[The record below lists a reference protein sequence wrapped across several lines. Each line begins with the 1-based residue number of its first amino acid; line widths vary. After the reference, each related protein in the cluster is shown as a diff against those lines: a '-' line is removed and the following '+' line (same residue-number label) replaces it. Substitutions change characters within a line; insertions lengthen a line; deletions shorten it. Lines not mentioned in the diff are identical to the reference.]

1 MIKSFKFYMIL
12 LFILIFT
19 LSCVSKTEDAGS
31 FQFGSS
37 ILNLPYQ
44 ESLLVYPDST
54 QPEQRMIFAEKFISP
69 DITKYLNSKE
79 IENQKNKIQID
90 DFSQNYFKTPTIIEV
105 IAFAFQDLKRGDSQ
119 KSVEKINN
127 VLNILEKNRSKTLSE
142 DLALSPYREAYLILA
157 LSHLH
162 DGNNSDAVVILEKL
176 ILASAVWAQPYIVLS
191 DYYLEQGAYEL
202 AKLVALKGIDFAE
215 PTHPGL
221 YVSLARAYRGK
232 KNLIQARQALN
243 RGRTLFPSNNE
254 LISWLGVIEFDEK
267 NFLKGCQL
275 LQQAFESENSNS
287 SLAHNYAVC
296 LLQSNQ
302 LDQANK
308 IMQIAIASNPSNSKL
323 YYTNGI
329 IEEARKHFFAA
340 QKSWQTYLSLANH
353 DDANYKLIKFKLSQM
368 SYLERSKEEEQEL
381 PNSP

>member
-1 MIKSFKFYMIL
+1 MIKSFKVYMIL
-12 LFILIFT
+12 IFIQIFT
-19 LSCVSKTEDAGS
+19 FSCVSKEENVES

-37 ILNLPYQ
+37 ILNLPFQ
-44 ESLLVYPDST
+44 ESILVYPDST
-54 QPEQRMIFAEKFISP
+54 QPEQRMIFAEKFITP
-69 DITKYLNSKE
+69 DVTKYLNSKE
-79 IENQKNKIQID
+79 IENNNSKIQID
-90 DFSQNYFKTPTIIEV
+90 DSSQNNLKTPTIIEV

-142 DLALSPYREAYLILA
+142 DLALSPYREAYLVLA
-157 LSHLH
+157 LSLLH
-162 DGNNSDAVVILEKL
+162 DGNNSDAVAILEKL
-176 ILASAVWAQPYIVLS
+176 ILASAFWAQPYIVLS
-191 DYYLEQGAYEL
+191 DYYLEQGAFEL
-202 AKLVALKGIDFAE
+202 AKIVALKGIDFAE
-215 PTHPGL
+215 PTHPSL

-232 KNLIQARQALN
+232 KNLIQARQAIN
-243 RGRTLFPSNNE
+243 RGRILFPNNNE
-254 LISWLGVIEFDEK
+254 LISWMGVIEFDEK
-267 NFLKGCQL
+267 NYLKGCQL
-275 LQQAFESENSNS
+275 LQQAFELDNSNS

-308 IMQIAIASNPSNSKL
+308 IMQIAIASNPSNPKL

-340 QKSWQTYLSLANH
+340 QKSWQTFLSLAKQ

-368 SYLERSKEEEQEL
+368 SYLERSKEEE
-381 PNSP
+381 